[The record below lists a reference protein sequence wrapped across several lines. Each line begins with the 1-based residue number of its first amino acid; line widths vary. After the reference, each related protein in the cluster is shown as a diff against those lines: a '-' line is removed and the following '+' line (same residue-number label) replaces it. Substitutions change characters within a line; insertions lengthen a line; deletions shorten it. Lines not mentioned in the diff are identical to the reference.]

1 MSERVTT
8 RLVTFGATPRHER
21 VGQLEMMV
29 LDDARY
35 VRGQRTNP
43 VTPAMLG
50 ALRGASIIHC
60 HQQHVIASTVA
71 AAFARLTG
79 RRVFVTDLGGGGFDV
94 SAFVSTDGWYHGHL
108 HISEYSRQVA
118 GHGQSRKARVIS
130 GGVDPARFSPAG
142 RSSQDISGGQKPVLF
157 VGRILPHKGVH
168 DLIDAVAPDV
178 PLRIVG
184 HALDSEYLE
193 LLRTKAA
200 GKKVAFVH
208 DVNDEALVEEYRQ
221 AACVVLPSVY
231 TMPDGQ
237 TTKVPEL
244 LGQTLLE
251 AMACAR
257 PVVCT
262 AVASMPEVVVHGENG
277 FVVPPNNPVALGG
290 SIDALLADTVRANEM
305 GRAGRQ
311 RVLDHF
317 RWDQVVDRCLDAYA
331 AA

>member
-1 MSERVTT
+1 MS
-8 RLVTFGATPRHER
+8 
-21 VGQLEMMV
+21 
-29 LDDARY
+29 
-35 VRGQRTNP
+35 
-43 VTPAMLG
+43 
-50 ALRGASIIHC
+50 S
-60 HQQHVIASTVA
+60 
-71 AAFARLTG
+71 
-79 RRVFVTDLGGGGFDV
+79 
-94 SAFVSTDGWYHGHL
+94 
-108 HISEYSRQVA
+108 
-118 GHGQSRKARVIS
+118 
-130 GGVDPARFSPAG
+130 
-142 RSSQDISGGQKPVLF
+142 GQKPVLF

-184 HALDSEYLE
+184 QARDPEYLE

-200 GKKVAFVH
+200 GKRVTFAH

-237 TTKVPEL
+237 TTRVPEL

-251 AMACAR
+251 AIACAR